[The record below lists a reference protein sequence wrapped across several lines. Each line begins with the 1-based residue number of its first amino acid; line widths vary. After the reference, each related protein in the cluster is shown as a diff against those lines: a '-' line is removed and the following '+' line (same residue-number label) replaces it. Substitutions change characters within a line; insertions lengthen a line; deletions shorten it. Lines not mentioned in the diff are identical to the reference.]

1 MYTPLWVQI
10 LSFSCKK
17 FAKHTQFGNWSPP
30 SGKSWI
36 SHWKQFQ
43 VLQFYVIIFNIRQ
56 ICHTERVNFISV
68 IRQPI
73 PSRTSHPLDPL
84 PLLDSSTPT
93 TPTKFY
99 VQFWSLFHEQDHL
112 GLLNIPFDR
121 QSTRCP
127 ESSFETKALNMNKP
141 FQMIIFRPIL
151 LWTNYKSSF
160 LVLSTCKHSIDFSLF
175 EALQCVDLSNANW
188 STLDL

>member
-1 MYTPLWVQI
+1 MSYREG
-10 LSFSCKK
+10 
-17 FAKHTQFGNWSPP
+17 QFH
-30 SGKSWI
+30 I
-36 SHWKQFQ
+36 SHQTAHT
-43 VLQFYVIIFNIRQ
+43 LQNLSSTR
-56 ICHTERVNFISV
+56 
-68 IRQPI
+68 P
-73 PSRTSHPLDPL
+73 P

-93 TPTKFY
+93 TPTKFC

-127 ESSFETKALNMNKP
+127 ESESSFETKALNMNKP
-141 FQMIIFRPIL
+141 FQMIIFRPIS

-175 EALQCVDLSNANW
+175 KALQCVDLSNANW